1 MFASVVPGLAPQV
14 TRELNALPGVRV
26 TASGFDGRTD
36 LILFDVSRG
45 HRDGVWSL
53 RTTEDL
59 FVEVGRAT
67 RADGD
72 QPHRIAGRVWRR
84 ERVERA
90 LSVWSSEVRPLAGTM
105 TFRVIARVLQE
116 RSFLRTDLRRAV
128 TDAIAADRPKWRV
141 RDPSQIEVWA
151 SEFQAG
157 RLVVGLRLSD
167 VAMRQHDG
175 REAERPGALRPT
187 VAAAMVGLAGEPD
200 GVLVDPCC
208 GSGTVLGEAL
218 AAGWTD
224 VRGGDIDPDAVAITH
239 RNVPGATAVRWD
251 ARQLDLADSSVTAV
265 VSNLPFGR
273 QFDVP
278 GSMSIWLGQTLG
290 EMARVTRANGLIVV
304 LAPDIPRPAIP
315 AELQLRGRDRIRLLG
330 TPTTLWM
337 FRRTGG
343 GEAT

>member
-1 MFASVVPGLAPQV
+1 MFASVIPGLAPLV
-14 TRELNALPGVRV
+14 TPKLNALPGVCV

-45 HRDGVWSL
+45 HRDGVSSL
-53 RTTEDL
+53 RTTEDV
-59 FVEVGRAT
+59 FVEVGRAN

-72 QPHRIAGRVWRR
+72 QPRRIAQRLWRP

-90 LSVWSSEVRPLAGTM
+90 LSIWSSEVRPLAGAM
-105 TFRVIARVLQE
+105 TFRVIARVLEE

-128 TDAIAADRPKWRV
+128 TGAIAADRPKWRW
-141 RDPSQIEVWA
+141 RDPSQIEVWV

-157 RLVVGLRLSD
+157 RLVGGLRLSD
-167 VAMRQHDG
+167 AAMRQHDG
-175 REAERPGALRPT
+175 REVERSGALRPT
-187 VAAAMVGLAGEPD
+187 VAAAMVGLAGESD

-208 GSGTVLGEAL
+208 GCGTILGEAV

-224 VRGGDIDPDAVAITH
+224 VRGGDIDADAVEMTH
-239 RNVPGATAVRWD
+239 RNVPRATTEQGD
-251 ARQLDLADSSVTAV
+251 ARHLDLADAPVTAV

-278 GSMSIWLGQTLG
+278 GSMPVWLSQTLS
-290 EMARVTRANGLIVV
+290 EMARVTRPDGRVV
-304 LAPDIPRPAIP
+304 LLAPDIPRPAIP
-315 AELQLRGRDRIRLLG
+315 VELELRARNRIRLLG
-330 TPTTLWM
+330 TPTTLWV
-337 FRRTGG
+337 FRRTSG

>member
-1 MFASVVPGLAPQV
+1 MFASVIPGLTPLV

-67 RADGD
+67 RADRD
-72 QPHRIAGRVWRR
+72 QPHRIAARMWRP

-90 LSVWSSEVRPLAGTM
+90 LSIWSSEVRPLAGTM

-128 TDAIAADRPKWRV
+128 TDAIAADRPKWRL
-141 RDPSQIEVWA
+141 RDPSQIEVWV
-151 SEFQAG
+151 SEFQTG
-157 RLVVGLRLSD
+157 RLGGGRRLS
-167 VAMRQHDG
+167 VAAMRQHDG
-175 REAERPGALRPT
+175 REVERSGALRPT
-187 VAAAMVGLAGEPD
+187 VAAVMVGLAGEPD

-208 GSGTVLGEAL
+208 GSGTILGEAI

-224 VRGGDIDPDAVAITH
+224 VRGGDIDPDAVEITH
-239 RNVPGATAVRWD
+239 RNVPRATAEQWD
-251 ARQLDLADSSVTAV
+251 AHHLDLADASVTAV
-265 VSNLPFGR
+265 VSNLPFGQ

-278 GSMSIWLGQTLG
+278 GSMAIWLGQTLR
-290 EMARVTRANGLIVV
+290 EMARVTRPDGRVV
-304 LAPDIPRPAIP
+304 LLAPDIPRTAIP
-315 AELQLRGRDRIRLLG
+315 AELELRGRDRIRLLG
-330 TPTTLWM
+330 TPTTLWV
-337 FRRTGG
+337 FRRAFG